1 MVAVC
6 AALRDGLK
14 KSILYHSLEL
24 TVTRSDNAANLYFEI
39 ATEVTL
45 LILAC
50 RYFEKRSKWRAEA
63 ALRVLLEL
71 GAKDVALLRD
81 GSEIRFP
88 ID

>member
-1 MVAVC
+1 M
-6 AALRDGLK
+6 
-14 KSILYHSLEL
+14 
-24 TVTRSDNAANLYFEI
+24 
-39 ATEVTL
+39 TL